1 MKSRNP
7 FFPRPAV
14 AWQRWLLVLASTL
27 VSATAFA
34 APAAR
39 VEFAHGNVTV
49 EAADGR
55 TRTLARGALVEP
67 GDTINTN
74 EGRAQLRFTDD
85 GFVSLY
91 SQTVFRID
99 EYRWDGVSD
108 GSERSLLSLLK
119 GGLRTV
125 TGRLAKVNKK
135 AYMMT
140 TAVATIGIRGTEYTM
155 QLNGGLAGSVAD
167 GEIEVCNAGGC
178 IAVPAGLSYF
188 VPDANTKPAFT
199 EKQTYLAPPQPLG
212 EVSLLET
219 TAGTTT
225 GTVNGLVDTT
235 VNLLDATTSGLFGAL
250 DTTTGSL
257 FGTLDATTSSL
268 IGATEGAVD
277 TLLGDTA
284 LSQPAQDVT
293 GAVGDV
299 LGGTTSGL
307 GDTTGGLID
316 TVGTTTTGVTG
327 TTSTLLNGIT
337 GGLLGP

>member
-1 MKSRNP
+1 MTSPNP
-7 FFPRPAV
+7 IFPRHAL
-14 AWQRWLLVLASTL
+14 ALQRWLLVLIPMLTC
-27 VSATAFA
+27 ATAFA

-55 TRTLARGALVEP
+55 TRTLARGALVES

-99 EYRWDGVSD
+99 EYRWDGVTD

-125 TGRLAKVNKK
+125 TGKLAKVNKK

-155 QLNGGLAGSVAD
+155 QLNGGLSGSVAE

-178 IAVPAGLSYF
+178 LAVPAGLSYL
-188 VPDANTKPAFT
+188 VPDAGTRPTFT

-212 EVSLLET
+212 ETTLLET
-219 TAGTTT
+219 AAVSPT
-225 GTVNGLVDTT
+225 GSVNGLVDTT
-235 VNLLDATTSGLFGAL
+235 VGLLDSTASGLIGTLDATTGR
-250 DTTTGSL
+250 L
-257 FGTLDATTSSL
+257 FGTLDATSSSL

-277 TLLGDTA
+277 TLLGGTA
-284 LSQPAQDVT
+284 LGQPVQGVT

-307 GDTTGGLID
+307 GDTTGGLLD
-316 TVGTTTTGVTG
+316 TVGTTTTGITG
-327 TTSTLLNGIT
+327 TTGTLLNGLT
-337 GGLLGP
+337 GGLFGP

>member
-1 MKSRNP
+1 MQTSSTRSQAGSAHAGLW
-7 FFPRPAV
+7 F
-14 AWQRWLLVLASTL
+14 LTLVLSFLCAP
-27 VSATAFA
+27 VFA

-55 TRTLARGALVEP
+55 SRALVRGAVIES

-74 EGRAQLRFTDD
+74 DGRAQLRFTDD

-91 SQTVFRID
+91 SQTLFRVD

-108 GSERSLLSLLK
+108 GSERSFFSLLR

-125 TGRLAKVNKK
+125 TGKLARVNKK

-155 QLNGGLAGSVAD
+155 QLNGGLAGSVAE
-167 GEIEVCNAGGC
+167 GEIEVCNAAGC
-178 IAVPAGLSYF
+178 IAVPAGRSYY
-188 VPDANTKPAFT
+188 VPDASTKPAFT

-219 TAGTTT
+219 TAGATT

-235 VNLLDATTSGLFGAL
+235 VNLIDATTSGLFG
-250 DTTTGSL
+250 
-257 FGTLDATTSSL
+257 TLDATTGSL
-268 IGATEGAVD
+268 IGVTGGAVD
-277 TLLGDTA
+277 SLLGDTA
-284 LSQPAQDVT
+284 LSQPVQGVT
-293 GAVGDV
+293 GAVGDT

-307 GDTTGGLID
+307 GDATGGLID